1 MKTFKFTIFILTLC
15 ILITHPCFA
24 KKGLDEQ
31 NQSVQLLKTLTNEG
45 KVIRQNDEPV
55 EKADISE
62 DTVLV
67 KNLKQQ
73 YYEKNQYMFDAG
85 KTKNRKQKTKKSKK
99 IPE

>member
-1 MKTFKFTIFILTLC
+1 MKTFKFTIFILALC
-15 ILITHPCFA
+15 ILIAYPCFA

-73 YYEKNQYMFDAG
+73 YYEKNQRMFNTG
-85 KTKNRKQKTKKSKK
+85 KAKNNKKAKK